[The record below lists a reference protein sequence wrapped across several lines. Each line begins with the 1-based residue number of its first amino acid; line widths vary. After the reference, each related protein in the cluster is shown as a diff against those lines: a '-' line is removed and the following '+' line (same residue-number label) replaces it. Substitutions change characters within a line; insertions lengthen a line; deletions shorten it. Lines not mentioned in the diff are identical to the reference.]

1 MHICIT
7 VYVCVYLQNV
17 SEQYY
22 ALLEKSS
29 KLIIPYED
37 SWFKIF
43 NLKKKKILYIC
54 NFLTLWVVI
63 RYHSFI

>member
-17 SEQYY
+17 SEKYY
-22 ALLEKSS
+22 ALWEMSS

-43 NLKKKKILYIC
+43 NLKKKK
-54 NFLTLWVVI
+54 F
-63 RYHSFI
+63 FIYVTS